1 MQCLQKLERM
11 SDLKPL
17 LPRRNPW
24 WIAVLLG
31 MVVFGYVQ
39 EDAKIKLNH
48 YAKVGQR
55 YSDFYTYKFEECDW
69 DAQCMYEARKDWWD
83 RFAPLSEN
91 NFYVTRDTFDVFHWW
106 DAEDLLRAKWMLM
119 GFILMG
125 FFALDAL
132 FLRAAGVGDR
142 WKLLLM
148 MYAASGGVVAL
159 FWVVDGRGGAEAPGY
174 NVAREVLG
182 FLQSPMPSL
191 MLVLLPWLRDRA
203 LGSREGQ
210 KA

>member
-1 MQCLQKLERM
+1 
-11 SDLKPL
+11 
-17 LPRRNPW
+17 
-24 WIAVLLG
+24 
-31 MVVFGYVQ
+31 
-39 EDAKIKLNH
+39 
-48 YAKVGQR
+48 
-55 YSDFYTYKFEECDW
+55 
-69 DAQCMYEARKDWWD
+69 
-83 RFAPLSEN
+83 
-91 NFYVTRDTFDVFHWW
+91 
-106 DAEDLLRAKWMLM
+106 
-119 GFILMG
+119 MG

>member
-1 MQCLQKLERM
+1 MGEQMADPR
-11 SDLKPL
+11 PL
-17 LPRRNPW
+17 LPRKKPW
-24 WIAVLLG
+24 WIAVLFG
-31 MVVFGYVQ
+31 MVLFGYLQ

-48 YAKVGQR
+48 YTDVGQR
-55 YSDFYTYKFEECDW
+55 YSDFYTYGFEECDW
-69 DAQCMYEARKDWWD
+69 DTQCMYEARKDWWD

-106 DAEDLLRAKWMLM
+106 GAEELLRAKW
-119 GFILMG
+119 ILMVAILLG
-125 FFALDAL
+125 FFSLDAL

-142 WKLLLM
+142 WKLLLLI
-148 MYAASGGVVAL
+148 YAASGLVVAF
-159 FWVVDGRGGAEAPGY
+159 FWLVDGRGGAEAPGY

-203 LGSREGQ
+203 LSEAHGQ